1 MFREKRKKKGREE
14 KRENVEKRR
23 KERKQKEE
31 VISSLSLGKSHG
43 RGSFITVKIM
53 LSGLVSC
60 TFEPK
65 EVN

>member
-31 VISSLSLGKSHG
+31 VISYRKESRTWLVYYRENNVIWAGKLHLRTERS
-43 RGSFITVKIM
+43 
-53 LSGLVSC
+53 
-60 TFEPK
+60 
-65 EVN
+65 